1 MHKNPYKLKKKF
13 LTAGNQVGIITEVEY
28 HDKQL
33 KS

>member
-1 MHKNPYKLKKKF
+1 MHKNPYKLKKF

-33 KS
+33 KL